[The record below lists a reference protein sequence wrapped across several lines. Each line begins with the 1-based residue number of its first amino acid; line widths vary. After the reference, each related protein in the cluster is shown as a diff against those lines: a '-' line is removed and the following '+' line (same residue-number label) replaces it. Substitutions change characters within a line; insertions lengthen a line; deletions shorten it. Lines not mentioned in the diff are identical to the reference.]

1 MSMFHVLS
9 SGQLLNAWKR
19 MFRLRLANGSGNLPN
34 MIGNGLSTRNQGWH
48 RHGDFVETAA
58 IRGFADEIASGEVI
72 DQFFEG
78 EMVRNKDGGEFV
90 ADIVSLIVNV
100 HASPFIQ

>member
-1 MSMFHVLS
+1 MFYMPS

-19 MFRLRLANGSGNLPN
+19 MFRLRLANGFGNLPD
-34 MIGNGLSTRNQGWH
+34 MIGNGFSTRNHGWN

-78 EMVRNKDGGEFV
+78 EMVCNKDGGEFV

-100 HASPFIQ
+100 HASPFMQ